1 RRQGARGL
9 PDRGQRAAAVPRF
22 CRGSRRARGAARM
35 KRTLT
40 EFARACGGRL
50 SGADAPYTDVVS
62 DSRALERGQP
72 FVALKGPRFNG
83 NEFVAAAHGKGA
95 ARALV
100 DARPPRPFPPITVPH
115 PT

>member
-1 RRQGARGL
+1 
-9 PDRGQRAAAVPRF
+9 
-22 CRGSRRARGAARM
+22 M
-35 KRTLT
+35 KRTLI

-62 DSRALERGQP
+62 DSRALERGQL

-95 ARALV
+95 AGALV
-100 DARPPRPFPPITVPH
+100 DAGQPVPL
-115 PT
+115 PQVIVPDTQTALERAASRWRAAFRGPLIGVAGSNG